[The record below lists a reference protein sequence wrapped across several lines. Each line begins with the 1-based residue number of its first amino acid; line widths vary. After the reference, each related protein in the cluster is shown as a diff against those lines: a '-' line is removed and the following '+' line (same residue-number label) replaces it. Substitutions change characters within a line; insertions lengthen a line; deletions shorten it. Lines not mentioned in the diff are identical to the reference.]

1 MRINFFEEYPTE
13 ENMAKLNLINWPS
26 TILLTAPSLKEFEDI
41 RTRYSA
47 KYPHITF
54 GWWPTIPGSYWVSAI
69 ANPSDLE
76 RLFSE
81 LTSKIH
87 EKELPVLIDLELPIK
102 KHLYFTNILRIWSN
116 KKRISKFF
124 IEAPNFNLKL
134 YTAEYPAF
142 NKFLYQFWKLL
153 GISPTFRFQHTKLPM
168 IYSSMGLKYFGNKI
182 WKGVKN
188 FEKGF
193 ALENYRRVG
202 FGIGTIAVGVLGNE
216 PILKP
221 HDLKAD
227 IAWAKECGVDEIFIF
242 RLGGI
247 NRDYALTLEDFIVN
261 K

>member
-13 ENMAKLNLINWPS
+13 ENMSKLDLINWSS
-26 TILLTAPSLKEFEDI
+26 TILLTAPSLKEFENI
-41 RTRYSA
+41 RAKYSV

-76 RLFSE
+76 RLFLE
-81 LTSKIH
+81 LTSKVH
-87 EKELPVLIDLELPIK
+87 EKELPVLIDLELPIT
-102 KHLYFTNILRIWSN
+102 KHLYFKNIFHIWSN

-142 NKFLYQFWKLL
+142 NKLLYQIWKLL
-153 GISPTFRFQHTKLPM
+153 GISPSFKFQHTKLPM
-168 IYSSMGLKYFGNKI
+168 VYSSVWPKYFGNKI
-182 WKGVKN
+182 WEGAKN
-188 FEKGF
+188 FEKRF
-193 ALENYRRVG
+193 VRKNYRRVG
-202 FGIGTIAVGVLGNE
+202 FGIGTIALGVLGNE

-221 HDLKAD
+221 QDLKVD
-227 IAWAKECGVDEIFIF
+227 ITWAKECGVDEVFIF

-247 NRDYALTLEDFIVN
+247 NKDYKLILDEFIA